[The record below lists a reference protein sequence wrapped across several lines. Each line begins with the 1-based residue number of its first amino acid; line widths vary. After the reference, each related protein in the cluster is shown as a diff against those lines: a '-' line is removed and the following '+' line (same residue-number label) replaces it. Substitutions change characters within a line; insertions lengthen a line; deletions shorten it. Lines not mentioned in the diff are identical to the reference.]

1 MTLSSGRQE
10 FGPGSGRLLVRTG
23 RTGLGRRAGHD
34 LTIEVTRWSAEAL
47 VDAADPASS
56 AVSAEIEVASLEV
69 REGAGGVKPL
79 TDSDRAEIGRTMREE
94 ILDAA
99 SHPSI
104 AFRSTKVAGSPESF
118 TVEGDLT
125 IMGQDRPVT
134 VHAQI
139 VDGRLRGHAIVVQT
153 SWGIKPYSAFF
164 GALRL
169 ADEVRVE
176 FDLGLPG

>member
-1 MTLSSGRQE
+1 MTLGSGRHE
-10 FGPGSGRLLVRTG
+10 FGPGSGLLLVRTG

-34 LTIEVTRWSAEAL
+34 LTIEATRWSAEAL
-47 VDAADPASS
+47 VDAADPAGS
-56 AVSAEIEVASLEV
+56 AVSAEIDVASLAV
-69 REGAGGVKPL
+69 REGTGGVKPL

-104 AFRSTKVAGSPESF
+104 TFRSTKVAGSPESF

-125 IMGQDRPVT
+125 IMGRARPVT
-134 VHAQI
+134 VHAE
-139 VDGRLRGHAIVVQT
+139 VADGRLRGHATVAQT
-153 SWGIKPYSAFF
+153 NWGIKPYSAFF

-176 FDLGLPG
+176 FDLAAP

>member
-1 MTLSSGRQE
+1 MTLSSGRHE

-47 VDAADPASS
+47 VDAVDPAGS
-56 AVSAEIEVASLEV
+56 AVSAEIDVASLEV
-69 REGAGGVKPL
+69 REGTGGVKPL
-79 TDSDRAEIGRTMREE
+79 TDSDRAEIGGTMRE
-94 ILDAA
+94 ILDAG

-104 AFRSTKVAGSPESF
+104 TFRSTKVAGAPEAF

-125 IMGQDRPVT
+125 IMDQTQPVT
-134 VHAQI
+134 VQAE
-139 VDGRLRGHAIVVQT
+139 VTGGRLRGHAIVAQT
-153 SWGIKPYSAFF
+153 DWGIKPYSAFF

-176 FDLGLPG
+176 FDLAVPG